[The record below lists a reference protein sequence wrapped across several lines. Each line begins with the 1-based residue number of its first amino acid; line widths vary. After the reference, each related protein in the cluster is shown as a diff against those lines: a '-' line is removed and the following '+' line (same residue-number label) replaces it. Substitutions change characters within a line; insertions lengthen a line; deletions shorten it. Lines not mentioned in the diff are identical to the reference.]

1 MCQIFKKYR
10 VEKSSLIQMTGIK
23 MFNAEKSDLFIFF
36 NDCGACNLRV
46 YSKVEKHIAVDQRIL
61 CQKPVHVN
69 PVDIGA
75 SV

>member
-1 MCQIFKKYR
+1 
-10 VEKSSLIQMTGIK
+10 MTGIK
-23 MFNAEKSDLFIFF
+23 IFNAEKSDFF
-36 NDCGACNLRV
+36 FYDCGACMQNLRE
-46 YSKVEKHIAVDQRIL
+46 YSKVEMHIAVDQRIL

>member
-1 MCQIFKKYR
+1 MQ
-10 VEKSSLIQMTGIK
+10 
-23 MFNAEKSDLFIFF
+23 
-36 NDCGACNLRV
+36 NLRE
-46 YSKVEKHIAVDQRIL
+46 YSKVEMHIAVDQRTL

>member
-1 MCQIFKKYR
+1 MLK
-10 VEKSSLIQMTGIK
+10 
-23 MFNAEKSDLFIFF
+23 KSDLKKKKMY
-36 NDCGACNLRV
+36 DCGACMQNLRE
-46 YSKVEKHIAVDQRIL
+46 YSKVEMHIAVDQRIL